1 LPPAAVG
8 WAAIRGKTRASQRVQ
23 SPIGPARAICTPF
36 PAAIITSPPAADES
50 PEEASNDT
58 SAGEGPDFAN
68 SSRFHSAPF
77 QRRQ

>member
-1 LPPAAVG
+1 LCLEGEVVHGVEFLELPLHFLLGDVVVEGLAEGCEPVN
-8 WAAIRGKTRASQRVQ
+8 
-23 SPIGPARAICTPF
+23 
-36 PAAIITSPPAADES
+36 ADES

-58 SAGEGPDFAN
+58 SACLGPDFAN